1 MTDKGKTRWLLGGF
15 SVLAGVFMGC
25 GGTVYSSEPGP
36 ADAGPEAEVDA
47 PWFDAQDSADTG
59 KPDAD
64 GSSID
69 AFEEYVDPGCPD
81 APPPTTAFDCDPLA
95 PPPGDC
101 GEFEACYPYVEYPS
115 APCEAE
121 VYGSYCRIA
130 GIQTQ
135 GEECGSGDDCAAG
148 FVCVV
153 SGSGTQCVRL
163 CSLTDPASC
172 PNGQICEPI
181 DVVGMGGCL

>member
-1 MTDKGKTRWLLGGF
+1 MTDKGRAGWL
-15 SVLAGVFMGC
+15 VGVFPAFVAALVGC
-25 GGTVYSSEPGP
+25 GGTVYSSDPGGGDAE
-36 ADAGPEAEVDA
+36 ADAPVDA
-47 PWFDAQDSADTG
+47 PGWDAADAADAA

-64 GSSID
+64 ASSID
-69 AFEEYVDPGCPD
+69 AFDEYVDPGCPD
-81 APPPTTAFDCDPLA
+81 APPPSTAFVCDPLA

-101 GEFEACYPYVEYPS
+101 AEGEACYPYVQYPS

-121 VYGSYCRIA
+121 VYGSYCRVA

-135 GEECGSGDDCAAG
+135 GEICGSGDDCAAG

-163 CSLTDPASC
+163 CSLTDPSSC
-172 PNGQICEPI
+172 PNGQICGPI